1 VNFVVLKYAFRNILR
16 TRLRSVFTI
25 FSITLLI
32 ILYTVLTTVGDSFAS
47 QIKKVLNQQNIDIA
61 IQSRY
66 AATPMTSSIDMALIK
81 PIMQMQEIASYDAL
95 LIGRKRIERNALI
108 FMLGVSNFDSIA
120 QRLGL
125 KIIEGRSLKK
135 ETHEIVIGQKM
146 ANLHH
151 LSVGATL
158 QLNSTQEYRIVG
170 IYTSWLNFLNAGVMA
185 DLHDTQILVGKKE
198 KINLLFLRLKESA
211 KTQQIVIKIN
221 QQFKELRAID
231 SSELPNYIGPV
242 KTVFYFSKIVSLLTL
257 VIAIAVLLNT
267 FILSISERTKEIG
280 ILRAIGW
287 SPGVIMRVFLFES
300 LILSFS
306 GGFFGYLLSYPVIY
320 LLQYNYLSIAMYLP
334 TAPSIAILGNV
345 IIMCF
350 LIALFSIVFPAFYGT
365 RIHIA
370 KAIRHE

>member
-1 VNFVVLKYAFRNILR
+1 VNLIILKYAFRNVLR
-16 TRLRSVFTI
+16 TRLRSAFTI

-66 AATPMTSSIDMALIK
+66 AATPMTSSIDMALVK

-108 FMLGVSNFDSIA
+108 FMLGVSDFDSIA

-125 KIIEGRSLKK
+125 KIVEGRSLKK
-135 ETHEIVIGQKM
+135 EAHEIVIGQKM
-146 ANLHH
+146 AHLHH

-158 QLNSTQEYRIVG
+158 RLNSTQEYRIVG
-170 IYTSWLNFLNAGVMA
+170 IYASWLNFLNAGVMA

-198 KINLLFLRLKESA
+198 KINLLFLRLKQSA
-211 KTQQIVIKIN
+211 KTQQVVTKIN

-306 GGFFGYLLSYPVIY
+306 GGFFGYLLSYPVMY

-345 IIMCF
+345 TIMCF
-350 LIALFSIVFPAFYGT
+350 LVALFSIVFPAFYGT